1 MFCIGAFRPQYSTA
15 NNQGNFVK
23 FNKVFFCN
31 HKYFLFEFVLRIFGV
46 DYLCGPP

>member
-23 FNKVFFCN
+23 FSFFPTISILILN
-31 HKYFLFEFVLRIFGV
+31 LY
-46 DYLCGPP
+46 